1 MRRHLTKAAAKAML
15 AIAITFGAI
24 AFNQTPARCA
34 DCSGENSQG
43 IKRAFEVFGEQCK
56 KQFGD
61 PAGALARCFEPNVYN
76 KILPIMKALGKD
88 NRFGPGDRVFLPGET
103 LNGTV
108 TTGSSRVW
116 QTAAPLNKDQLSIR
130 ASKLSPHGGLQI
142 KVCGISENGSTKRI
156 GTINFEES
164 STERNVVI
172 SGLQGR
178 VVQIEI
184 LAAGSVA
191 NKIQYSLIAN

>member
-1 MRRHLTKAAAKAML
+1 MRRHLTKAKAML
-15 AIAITFGAI
+15 AIAIAFGAI
-24 AFNQTPARCA
+24 SFNQTLARCA
-34 DCSGENSQG
+34 DCGGENSQG

-61 PAGALARCFEPNVYN
+61 PAGALAKCFERNVYN

-88 NRFGPGDRVFLPGET
+88 NRFGPGDRVFLLGET

-108 TTGSSRVW
+108 TAGSSRVW

-130 ASKLSPHGGLQI
+130 ASNLSPHGGLQI
-142 KVCGISENGSTKRI
+142 KVCRIGENGSAKSI

-164 STERNVVI
+164 STERTAVI
-172 SGLQGR
+172 SGVQGR
-178 VVQIEI
+178 IVQIEI
-184 LAAGSVA
+184 FAAGSVA